1 VVRRIIAG
9 LDRGLVALAHGG
21 PGDYRDNFELVLRRE
36 SAHPNDLWQAD
47 HTELDVMVLDETGK
61 PARPWLTVILD
72 DHSRAVAGYT
82 VFLGD
87 PSAMQTAIVEGS
99 FPAANDRL
107 RAAVARAAT
116 PGEQVDAYVRNA
128 IDLATDRTHRSLDAL
143 GTADLPAEC
152 RTRLAELH
160 QEQYPTLHA
169 AVSGL
174 GITDPELITRLLVG
188 IVHAAAQAIVQGASR
203 RRVTSRT
210 LALIHQ
216 GLDSEVGGPR
226 Q

>member
-1 VVRRIIAG
+1 MATSRPIW
-9 LDRGLVALAHGG
+9 
-21 PGDYRDNFELVLRRE
+21 P
-36 SAHPNDLWQAD
+36 PN
-47 HTELDVMVLDETGK
+47 
-61 PARPWLTVILD
+61 
-72 DHSRAVAGYT
+72 
-82 VFLGD
+82 
-87 PSAMQTAIVEGS
+87 
-99 FPAANDRL
+99 
-107 RAAVARAAT
+107 
-116 PGEQVDAYVRNA
+116 
-128 IDLATDRTHRSLDAL
+128 RTHRSLDAL

-160 QEQYPTLHA
+160 QEQYATLHA

>member
-1 VVRRIIAG
+1 VPKIDAPT
-9 LDRGLVALAHGG
+9 VAEH
-21 PGDYRDNFELVLRRE
+21 
-36 SAHPNDLWQAD
+36 
-47 HTELDVMVLDETGK
+47 
-61 PARPWLTVILD
+61 
-72 DHSRAVAGYT
+72 HSRRRAALIDAGIAVIAERGVDALTLGAVAAATGLARSSVYQY
-82 VFLGD
+82 FD
-87 PSAMQTAIVEGS
+87 SAPALIAAIVEGS

-116 PGEQVDAYVRNA
+116 PGEQVDAYVRTA

-160 QEQYPTLHA
+160 QEQYATLHA